1 VYGSI
6 LVETAKPCNFRSLS
20 KDSISSLVRE
30 GAWVYPNYTPTN
42 NQSVK
47 RVYFISPNPKTQNR
61 ERFEAYMLI
70 EAVQNRLKIAFSV
83 ALSRTALA
91 ILEDMNPNTSPYQ
104 IGYEEKIPRI

>member
-1 VYGSI
+1 
-6 LVETAKPCNFRSLS
+6 
-20 KDSISSLVRE
+20 
-30 GAWVYPNYTPTN
+30 
-42 NQSVK
+42 
-47 RVYFISPNPKTQNR
+47 
-61 ERFEAYMLI
+61 MLI